1 MTVRSYSCISG
12 TTSEESDT
20 GTFGSTAEAI
30 SRMRFSCASFANA
43 LISETVSAS
52 IFAWRSFASASRND
66 ASSSGRTTAPRA
78 STRSSASIVSAS
90 GAIGSDLL

>member
-20 GTFGSTAEAI
+20 GTPGSASAAI
-30 SRMRFSCASFANA
+30 SRMRRSWASFANA

-52 IFAWRSFASASRND
+52 IFALFSFASEARN
-66 ASSSGRTTAPRA
+66 APSSSGRTTSPRA